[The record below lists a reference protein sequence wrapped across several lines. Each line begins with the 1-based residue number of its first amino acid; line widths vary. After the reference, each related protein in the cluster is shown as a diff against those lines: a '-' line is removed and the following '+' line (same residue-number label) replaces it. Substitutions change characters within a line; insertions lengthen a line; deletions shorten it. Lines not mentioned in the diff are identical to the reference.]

1 MLLHCTL
8 FGFVIEIKYDDDDD
22 DTNTD
27 HNVVVADSHA
37 SQICTGKTS
46 NMLLTGVSI
55 NCT

>member
-8 FGFVIEIKYDDDDD
+8 FGFVMEIKYDDDDD